1 MSLLLPVTVTLWV
14 SAQIP
19 LATQIQLPTG
29 ETVELAA
36 DYVVY
41 EPERQL
47 LTARGHTEL
56 RTAEVVL
63 RADEVT
69 YDQGAQTARA
79 SGNVMFVSGQF
90 AAVAD
95 EVAVDLRSNEANVK
109 GGLFMQKRN
118 VTADALRSAETPKQL
133 REMGETPV
141 LISGTRIK
149 RTGPNAFMVDDLAF
163 TPCECGPGEPS
174 WRVEASNASV
184 EMGERA
190 ILTWPVVYVHSVPV
204 FALPWLYLPLAE
216 RRSGLLIPRPTLSGL
231 SGFGLEQPVFLTL
244 GRSYDLTFTPGF
256 YTGASRETHILGK
269 DELGN
274 DISREEPRFVGI
286 RGPRLLTEFRYVPS
300 ERTRGRATL
309 GLVYDLQ
316 PRRDPLTGAFFRI
329 GNDPTAEFVPGARGL
344 RGEASWQ
351 HVQDMGKGFFNRVDA
366 SFVSDGF
373 YTRDLTADI
382 VAREAQYLRS
392 SGMLYHRGEDHYVG
406 ADGSFRQDLRWPFQY
421 LREDRVPV
429 EADPSQPTIPGP
441 ITFQELPALT
451 LALPERRIAGRWA
464 AGLRV
469 EFSRLAPLIGRFG
482 DEGADGLFNPNRVQV
497 VTGPDGMPQ
506 VLPDLTQ
513 SDGVFDATEREA
525 RSRLDFLPTLSTSF
539 GLGPYARLTPTLGI
553 RQDFWIGEVSGRMV
567 GRGYPLVGLT
577 ADSELER
584 TYERG
589 SASWRHTLAPSVAL
603 RYVPGVWGG
612 IPLSGASL
620 EGPPRF
626 YDEIDSSLPV
636 GQDGR
641 GQGFLHAVVEVT
653 QSLQVKKGEERRE
666 PLRLRL
672 GQGFDL
678 THRSLTFREG
688 ETERGPV
695 LRDTFARLN
704 ASAGVLN
711 AGALVRFDPNS
722 IRITQLSADASIDNG
737 KGEALYARYDDLLA
751 EGSDRMRRG
760 IDALVGP
767 APEGRARA
775 QLLVAGARLSLGIG
789 LGLRYEAIV
798 QPLATTQSPLA
809 QQVLGVSYGPACDCW
824 RVEGVATL
832 RRGQKR
838 PDFGLNLSVAGV
850 GAFGS

>member
-14 SAQIP
+14 SAQLP

-29 ETVELAA
+29 DTVELAA
-36 DYVVY
+36 DYVLY

-56 RTAEVVL
+56 RTAEMVL

-79 SGNVMFVSGQF
+79 SGNVMFVNGQF

-95 EVAVDLRSNEANVK
+95 DVAIDLRSFEANVK

-118 VTADALRSAETPKQL
+118 VTVEALRSAETPQQL

-149 RTGPNAFMVDDLAF
+149 RTGPNSFMVDDLAF
-163 TPCECGPGEPS
+163 TPCECGSGEPS
-174 WRVEASNASV
+174 WRVEARDASV

-231 SGFGLEQPVFLTL
+231 SGFGVEQPVFLTL
-244 GRSYDLTFTPGF
+244 GRSHDVTFTPGY
-256 YTGASRETHILGK
+256 YTGAAK
-269 DELGN
+269 ELHVLAEGV
-274 DISREEPRFVGI
+274 SREEPRFVGI
-286 RGPRLLTEFRYVPS
+286 RGPRFHTEYRYVPS

-316 PRRDPLTGAFFRI
+316 PRRNPLTGNFFRL
-329 GNDPTAEFVPGARGL
+329 GDEPTAEPVPGVRGL

-351 HVQDMGKGFFNRVDA
+351 HMQELGGGFHNRIDA
-366 SFVSDGF
+366 ALVSDGF

-392 SGMLYHRGEDHYVG
+392 TGMLYHRGEGHYVG
-406 ADGSFRQDLRWPFQY
+406 AEVSLRQDIRWAFQF
-421 LREDRVPV
+421 LREDRVPAETNPARPV
-429 EADPSQPTIPGP
+429 IPGP
-441 ITFQELPALT
+441 TTFQEFPTLT
-451 LALPERRIAGRWA
+451 LALPERRLGGGWA

-469 EFSRLAPLIGRFG
+469 EFSRLAPLTTRSG
-482 DEGADGLFNPNRVQV
+482 DEGEDGLFNPSRVHV
-497 VTGPDGMPQ
+497 ATTPEGTPVI
-506 VLPDLTQ
+506 LPDTAQ
-513 SDGVFDATEREA
+513 SNGVFDASDREA
-525 RSRLDFLPTLSTSF
+525 RSRLDLHPTLSTSL
-539 GLGPYARLTPTLGI
+539 GLGPYARLTPTLGL
-553 RQDFWIGEVSGRMV
+553 RQDFWIGEVSGRMAQ
-567 GRGYPLVGLT
+567 RGYPLLSLT
-577 ADSELER
+577 ADSELAR

-589 SASWRHTLAPSVAL
+589 ASTWRHALAPSVAL

-612 IPLSGASL
+612 VPPPGASPDR
-620 EGPPRF
+620 PPQF
-626 YDEIDSSLPV
+626 YDEIDAALPV
-636 GQDGR
+636 GPDGR

-653 QSLQVKKGEERRE
+653 QALQLKRGDQRRE

-678 THRSLTFREG
+678 THRSLTFNEG
-688 ETERGPV
+688 EGRRGPV
-695 LRDTFARLN
+695 LRDTFARLT

-711 AGALVRFDPNS
+711 GGALVRFDPNTP
-722 IRITQLSADASIDNG
+722 RITHLSAEAAIDNG
-737 KGEALYARYDDLLA
+737 RGEALYARYDDLLA
-751 EGSDRMRRG
+751 VGSDRLRRG
-760 IDALVGP
+760 IDTLVGP
-767 APEGRARA
+767 ASEGRARA
-775 QLLVAGARLSLGIG
+775 QLLVAGARMSLGIG

-798 QPLATTQSPLA
+798 QPNAQTQPPLA

-850 GAFGS
+850 GAFGAGG